1 MLDGLSKVF
10 CFISILPVPLI
21 SSLQKNACIYDVGCW
36 CVYMEA
42 REQLSGAEFLP
53 SIIWAGRVNSGGQ
66 ALWQVPLTTEPS
78 YWALTSIHFCFAVTP
93 VFFHPSPSKPLPLLP
108 LSVLFPLL
116 CFLLSPLCLFWRK
129 WPLPS
134 TGCPAYKPPSHRCP
148 WIPTR
153 PSWSVT

>member
-1 MLDGLSKVF
+1 MLNGLSKAF

-21 SSLQKNACIYDVGCW
+21 SSLQKKMHAFMMWDAG
-36 CVYMEA
+36 VYMEA
-42 REQLSGAEFLP
+42 REQLSGVEFLP

-93 VFFHPSPSKPLPLLP
+93 VFFSPSPSKPLPLLP
-108 LSVLFPLL
+108 LCVLFPLL
-116 CFLLSPLCLFWRK
+116 CFLLSPLCLFSRK

-148 WIPTR
+148 
-153 PSWSVT
+153 